1 MIQIMEASNCL
12 FLWYNCYG
20 DGMDI
25 KIKDFLDYLLNEK
38 KYSAHTSKN
47 YEIDILEFK
56 SYLNKEM
63 VDYLSVDYD
72 FIKGY
77 LMELYNRK
85 LSRNTVARKLSSLR
99 SFYKYLFNNNLI
111 KTNPF
116 KYVSTPK
123 KEKKLPKYLGIAEL
137 EIIFNTPD
145 INTPLGQRNRLILEM
160 LYATGIR
167 VSELVNIKL
176 SDIDFFRKEIKI
188 LGKGNKE
195 RIDPFGDYCLEAINM
210 FLEDGRKKILEKHH
224 VTCDYLII
232 NERGKQITTRGVE
245 KIISDTVKKAALKK
259 HVSPHMLR
267 HTFATHLLNEGCDI
281 RSVQELLGHE
291 SLESTQIYTH
301 VSNERLRAV
310 YLNCHPRNK
319 E

>member
-1 MIQIMEASNCL
+1 MDKSVQK
-12 FLWYNCYG
+12 FLEYIINQ
-20 DGMDI
+20 
-25 KIKDFLDYLLNEK
+25 KN
-38 KYSAHTSKN
+38 YSENTSKN

-56 SYLNKEM
+56 EYLNKESIN
-63 VDYLSVDYD
+63 YLDIDYD

-85 LSRNTVARKLSSLR
+85 LSRNSVARKLSSLR
-99 SFYKYLFNNNLI
+99 SFYKYLFNNELI

-123 KEKKLPKYLGIAEL
+123 KEKKLPKYLGVEEL
-137 EIIFNTPD
+137 ELIFNTP
-145 INTPLGQRNRLILEM
+145 NLVTPLGQRDKVILEV

-167 VSELVNIKL
+167 VSELVNIKV
-176 SDIDFFRKEIKI
+176 SDIDFYRKEIRV

-195 RIDPFGDYCLEAINM
+195 RIDPFGDYCLESINL
-210 FLEDGRKKILEKHH
+210 FLEDGRKKLLEKHH
-224 VTCDYLII
+224 ASCDYLII
-232 NERGKQITTRGVE
+232 NEHGKQITTRGVE
-245 KIISDTVKKAALKK
+245 KIIDNIVKKASLKK

-281 RSVQELLGHE
+281 RTVQELLGHE

-301 VSNERLRAV
+301 VSNERIRAV
-310 YLNCHPRNK
+310 YLKCHPRNK
-319 E
+319 EK

>member
-1 MIQIMEASNCL
+1 MLKESL
-12 FLWYNCYG
+12 LSFLNYI
-20 DGMDI
+20 I
-25 KIKDFLDYLLNEK
+25 KQKN
-38 KYSAHTSKN
+38 YSINTSKN

-56 SYLNKEM
+56 EYIDKKSISYLE
-63 VDYLSVDYD
+63 VDYD
-72 FIKGY
+72 LIKGY

-85 LSRNTVARKLSSLR
+85 LSRNSVARKLSSLR

-123 KEKKLPKYLGIAEL
+123 KEKRLPKYLGVEEL

-145 INTPLGQRNRLILEM
+145 LSTSLGQRDRLILEV

-167 VSELVNIKL
+167 VSELVNIKIN
-176 SDIDFFRKEIKI
+176 DIDFYKKEIRI

-195 RIDPFGDYCLEAINM
+195 RIDPFGDYCLDAMENFIN
-210 FLEDGRKKILEKHH
+210 DGRKKILKKFNT
-224 VTCDYLII
+224 TCEYLII
-232 NERGKQITTRGVE
+232 NGHGKKITTRGVE
-245 KIISDTVKKAALKK
+245 KILDNIIKKASLKK

-267 HTFATHLLNEGCDI
+267 HSFATHLLNEGCDI
-281 RSVQELLGHE
+281 LTVQELLGHE
-291 SLESTQIYTH
+291 SLESTQVYTH

-310 YLNCHPRNK
+310 YLKCHPLNK
-319 E
+319 K